1 MLCADPNLVLAARDG
16 VDHFLMKQ
24 RRLERLSPAVLHDV
38 QATSGGSEP
47 CAILTVYID
56 WPSVDWPTVLRV
68 RARSGQSVGHKYAV
82 PDALQ
87 APSTSSPEIPLAILK
102 QRVDAPASKVG
113 LIGERN
119 AKGVD
124 AKKTSRCSGPHVAIV
139 VSQKSE
145 HLDGSQ
151 SWWQVNPAELSAIPS
166 I

>member
-1 MLCADPNLVLAARDG
+1 MLCADPNLILAACDG

-24 RRLERLSPAVLHDV
+24 RRLERLSPAVLHHV
-38 QATSGGSEP
+38 QATSGGREP
-47 CAILTVYID
+47 GAILTVYID
-56 WPSVDWPTVLRV
+56 WPTVLRA
-68 RARSGQSVGHKYAV
+68 RAPSGQSVGHKYAV

-87 APSTSSPEIPLAILK
+87 AACTSGPEIPLAILK
-102 QRVDAPASKVG
+102 QRADTPASKVG

-124 AKKTSRCSGPHVAIV
+124 AKKTSRCSGPYVAIV

-151 SWWQVNPAELSAIPS
+151 SWCRVNPAEQSAIPS